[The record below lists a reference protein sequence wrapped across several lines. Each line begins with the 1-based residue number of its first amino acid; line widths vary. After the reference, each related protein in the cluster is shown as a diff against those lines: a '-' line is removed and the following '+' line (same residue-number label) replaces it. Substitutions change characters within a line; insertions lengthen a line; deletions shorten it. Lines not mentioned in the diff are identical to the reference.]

1 MSHLHLP
8 GKSSPRWLAFFA
20 GAAPALF
27 ILMAV
32 TRLLLGVGFSF
43 KALMGIATLAV
54 VSVVFCSLVG
64 YWGARLLLLGT
75 ALGIAAGL
83 GAMYHTALWHSTPG
97 WSDLATVASY
107 LLFVM
112 LGVVVG
118 ALAEAIRV
126 VWSAR
131 VGKPAQ

>member
-1 MSHLHLP
+1 MAHLHLP
-8 GKSSPRWLAFFA
+8 GKGSPRWLVFFA
-20 GAAPALF
+20 GTAPALF
-27 ILMAV
+27 ILIAV

-43 KALMGIATLAV
+43 KALMGITTLAV
-54 VSVVFCSLVG
+54 VSATFCCLVG

-97 WSDLATVASY
+97 WSDLATVAAY
-107 LLFVM
+107 LLFAM
-112 LGVVVG
+112 LGAIVG

-126 VWSAR
+126 VWTAR
-131 VGKPAQ
+131 LGKPVG